1 MLNKKNSISTFLLYP
16 KPMIETIK
24 LMDQLKS
31 TSINIHT
38 FNSFVKDSIHH
49 YSESSETKTGSIIVS
64 KKDIDNMSM
73 AYSIDNM
80 LANGLIGRNDNDNTI
95 YFPNK
100 YLLDMFRDI
109 FSSQKYGISQN
120 LKIGLDF
127 QDYLTKLKD
136 LHKKLKNK
144 QSLSSI
150 DQEEIFYHC
159 EKILDSVRCD
169 LDNNFKNIKDIS
181 ENISQKNEN
190 DSIQNKML
198 MIDNINNL
206 NNKNIEPFKN
216 FLSQDSGIIN
226 ILTKIRKELDGN
238 DQLQQAREINLYIIT
253 INSYYQSLI
262 KIYEKIN
269 AYIRKNKD
277 DIELYQAFE
286 KSFNKV
292 KDIVDDI
299 NDGRLINYTLESNNL
314 LDHFDFKEIYNIKN
328 TKINKKNINIDYSKI
343 ILRFDQICES
353 VEEHIQEEEI
363 KKEEKKKEFDSNHIK
378 NIENKH
384 KKDNDTSYEKYLI
397 RTGFRDVINSHIDM
411 LKEKDLDTDL
421 ITKIDNLLKENV
433 ENYYSGYILEAFQL
447 VEKVFNKMNVKRKI
461 AFNERKSIELENRGT
476 YIYIPEY
483 CLGENNG

>member
-31 TSINIHT
+31 TSVNIHT
-38 FNSFVKDSIHH
+38 FNSFVKDAIYH
-49 YSESSETKTGSIIVS
+49 YNKNSETKTGNIIVS
-64 KKDIDNMSM
+64 KKDIDNISM

-80 LANGLIGRNDNDNTI
+80 LSNGLIGKNDNNNTI

-109 FSSQKYGISQN
+109 FSSQKYGMSQN

-144 QSLSSI
+144 QFLSLT

-181 ENISQKNEN
+181 ENISQHNEN
-190 DSIQNKML
+190 ESIKNKIL
-198 MIDNINNL
+198 LIENINKL

-216 FLSQDSGIIN
+216 FLSQDSGVIN

-238 DQLQQAREINLYIIT
+238 DQLQQVREINLYIIT

-286 KSFNKV
+286 KAFNKV
-292 KDIVDDI
+292 KDVVDDI

-314 LDHFDFKEIYNIKN
+314 LDNFNFKELYNIKN

-343 ILRFDQICES
+343 ILRFNHICES
-353 VEEHIQEEEI
+353 VEEHIQKEEI
-363 KKEEKKKEFDSNHIK
+363 KKEEKKKKFDSSHIK
-378 NIENKH
+378 NIENKN
-384 KKDNDTSYEKYLI
+384 KQDNDKSYEKYLI
-397 RTGFRDVINSHIDM
+397 RSKFRNVINNNINI
-411 LKEKDLDTDL
+411 LKEKDLNIDL
-421 ITKIDNLLKENV
+421 VTKIDNLLKENV
-433 ENYYSGYILEAFQL
+433 ENYYSGYVLEALQL
-447 VEKVFNKMNVKRKI
+447 VEKNFDKLNIKTKI
-461 AFNERKSIELENRGT
+461 AFNERKSINLENRGT

-483 CLGENNG
+483 CLGE